1 MPTFPDDVVS
11 AVLTHMNSD
20 HRDDNLL
27 IVRAFADASADA
39 ATMVSLDGAGGYWTY
54 AAVGETRALT
64 LPWSV
69 AITERAEIRREIVV
83 LYEAACERLG
93 IERRP
98 H

>member
-1 MPTFPDDVVS
+1 
-11 AVLTHMNSD
+11 MNRD
-20 HRDDNLL
+20 HRDDNLS

-39 ATMVSLDGAGGYWTY
+39 ATMVSFDGNGGHWTY
-54 AAVGETRALT
+54 AAAGETRELT
-64 LPWSV
+64 LPWSL

-83 LYEAACERLG
+83 LYEAACARLG